1 MTQDERI
8 RGYLGLSARAGK
20 VESGEFSTEKAIKS
34 GRAYL
39 AVVACD
45 ASSNT
50 KKKFSN
56 MCEYY
61 KVPFCELFDREVLG
75 RTVGKEFRAS
85 LAVTDA
91 KLSEAIRGLLR
102 GEEA

>member
-1 MTQDERI
+1 MTKDERI

-45 ASSNT
+45 SS
-50 KKKFSN
+50 
-56 MCEYY
+56 
-61 KVPFCELFDREVLG
+61 
-75 RTVGKEFRAS
+75 
-85 LAVTDA
+85 
-91 KLSEAIRGLLR
+91 
-102 GEEA
+102 